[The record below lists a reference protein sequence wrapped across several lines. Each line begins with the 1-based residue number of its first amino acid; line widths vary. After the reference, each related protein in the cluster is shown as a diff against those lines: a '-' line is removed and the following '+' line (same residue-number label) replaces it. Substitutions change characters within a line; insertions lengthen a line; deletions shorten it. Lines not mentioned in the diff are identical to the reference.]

1 MAKGAPTMDLAVMLG
16 APKKGAGKA
25 PPSNIDVELEGPE
38 SGEMES
44 GGGDELPPDFA
55 VAGEEFLD
63 DTLPADQRLQALYR
77 AIQACHPTE

>member
-25 PPSNIDVELEGPE
+25 PPSDLDVELEGPE
-38 SGEMES
+38 SGEMET
-44 GGGDELPPDFA
+44 GGDEELPPAFDLA
-55 VAGEEFLD
+55 ADEFLD
-63 DTLPADQRLQALYR
+63 DTLSPDERKQALYR